1 MALKILGIETS
12 CDETAAGVV
21 EDGRVLR
28 SNIISSQAELH
39 SRYGGVV
46 PEVASRQHV
55 RDLTP
60 VLEQA
65 VESCGLGLEDV
76 DVVAVTYG
84 PGLAGSLIT
93 GLNAAKAIAYTL
105 GKPLIGVN
113 HLEAHIYA
121 SWLTPAN
128 PAEDPGFPL
137 ACLVA
142 SGGHTDLLL
151 MEGHGDYRLVGR
163 TRDDA
168 AGEAFDKAARILGL
182 GFPGGPEIQRVS
194 SGASGEFSLPRAWM
208 RDTHDFSFSG
218 LKTAL
223 LHQAQDRG
231 VYLADSEETPEDEAT
246 VAVIR
251 ELASAFQES
260 VVDVISA
267 KLVDMARRY
276 GVKGLVLGG
285 GVIANARLREEI
297 LRRSPL
303 PVIIPPPILCTDN
316 GAMVAACAYYQ
327 HQRGEQWPMELDVE
341 PGLPRGWER
350 VRSGVAADG
359 RCGHGPGRRGQV
371 AGAADRQADYGHRRV
386 TARFH
391 DRGVSGF
398 GGCNSY
404 GARLER
410 EEPFARE
417 DGSFA
422 EGLMAVESTAKDCVD
437 PPGVTEQEQC
447 FTELIPQF
455 VRYRVY
461 GSCLSSALAGCC
473 VAFPRGVAAGTAG
486 DMRWVDAWYKIAG
499 VATNPDLAGLCAIL
513 PVEADMT
520 IEATEEAQISPGPSR
535 YPGEGRDAHGNG
547 GSRLPV
553 RRGQ

>member
-1 MALKILGIETS
+1 MRMALTILGIETS

-28 SNIISSQAELH
+28 SNIISSQADLH

-65 VESCGLGLEDV
+65 VQSCGLGLEDI
-76 DVVAVTYG
+76 DAVAVTYG

-93 GLNAAKAIAYTL
+93 GLNAAKALSFTL
-105 GKPLIGVN
+105 GVPLLGVN

-121 SWLTPAN
+121 SWLTQAN
-128 PAEDPGFPL
+128 PADDPGFPI

-194 SGASGEFSLPRAWM
+194 GGATGEFSLPRAWM

-223 LHQAQDRG
+223 LHMAQDRG
-231 VYLADSEETPEDEAT
+231 VYLADSDESPQDT
-246 VAVIR
+246 DTERVIR
-251 ELASAFQES
+251 ELAAAFQES
-260 VVDVISA
+260 VVDVISS
-267 KLVDMARRY
+267 KLVDMASKY

-285 GVIANARLREEI
+285 GVTANARLREEI
-297 LRRSPL
+297 LQRSPL
-303 PVIIPPPILCTDN
+303 PVIIPPPVLCTDN

-327 HQRGEQWPMELDVE
+327 YQRGEQWPLELDVD
-341 PGLPRGWER
+341 PGLPLG
-350 VRSGVAADG
+350 
-359 RCGHGPGRRGQV
+359 
-371 AGAADRQADYGHRRV
+371 
-386 TARFH
+386 
-391 DRGVSGF
+391 
-398 GGCNSY
+398 
-404 GARLER
+404 
-410 EEPFARE
+410 
-417 DGSFA
+417 
-422 EGLMAVESTAKDCVD
+422 
-437 PPGVTEQEQC
+437 
-447 FTELIPQF
+447 
-455 VRYRVY
+455 
-461 GSCLSSALAGCC
+461 
-473 VAFPRGVAAGTAG
+473 
-486 DMRWVDAWYKIAG
+486 
-499 VATNPDLAGLCAIL
+499 
-513 PVEADMT
+513 
-520 IEATEEAQISPGPSR
+520 
-535 YPGEGRDAHGNG
+535 
-547 GSRLPV
+547 
-553 RRGQ
+553 

>member
-1 MALKILGIETS
+1 MVLKILGIETS

-21 EDGRVLR
+21 EDGRALR
-28 SNIISSQAELH
+28 SNVISSQAELH

-60 VLEQA
+60 VLERA

-84 PGLAGSLIT
+84 PGLAGSLLT

-151 MEGHGDYRLVGR
+151 MEGHGNYRLVGR

-182 GFPGGPEIQRVS
+182 GFPGGPEIQRVAN
-194 SGASGEFSLPRAWM
+194 GALGEFSLPRAWM

-231 VYLADSEETPEDEAT
+231 VYLADSEETPQDDAT
-246 VAVIR
+246 AAVIR

-327 HQRGEQWPMELDVE
+327 HLRGEQWPMALDVD
-341 PGLPRGWER
+341 PGLPLG
-350 VRSGVAADG
+350 
-359 RCGHGPGRRGQV
+359 
-371 AGAADRQADYGHRRV
+371 
-386 TARFH
+386 
-391 DRGVSGF
+391 
-398 GGCNSY
+398 
-404 GARLER
+404 
-410 EEPFARE
+410 
-417 DGSFA
+417 
-422 EGLMAVESTAKDCVD
+422 
-437 PPGVTEQEQC
+437 
-447 FTELIPQF
+447 
-455 VRYRVY
+455 
-461 GSCLSSALAGCC
+461 
-473 VAFPRGVAAGTAG
+473 
-486 DMRWVDAWYKIAG
+486 
-499 VATNPDLAGLCAIL
+499 
-513 PVEADMT
+513 
-520 IEATEEAQISPGPSR
+520 
-535 YPGEGRDAHGNG
+535 
-547 GSRLPV
+547 
-553 RRGQ
+553 

>member
-1 MALKILGIETS
+1 MALTILGIETS

-21 EDGRVLR
+21 EDGRLLR

-65 VESCGLGLEDV
+65 VGSCGLGLEDV

-93 GLNAAKAIAYTL
+93 GLNAAKAISYAL

-194 SGASGEFSLPRAWM
+194 SGASGEYSLPRAWM

-231 VYLADSEETPEDEAT
+231 VYLADSEETPTDETTTAL
-246 VAVIR
+246 VR

-267 KLVDMARRY
+267 KLVDMAGKY

-327 HQRGEQWPMELDVE
+327 HLRGEQWPMELDVD
-341 PGLPRGWER
+341 PGLPLG
-350 VRSGVAADG
+350 
-359 RCGHGPGRRGQV
+359 
-371 AGAADRQADYGHRRV
+371 
-386 TARFH
+386 
-391 DRGVSGF
+391 
-398 GGCNSY
+398 
-404 GARLER
+404 
-410 EEPFARE
+410 
-417 DGSFA
+417 
-422 EGLMAVESTAKDCVD
+422 
-437 PPGVTEQEQC
+437 
-447 FTELIPQF
+447 
-455 VRYRVY
+455 
-461 GSCLSSALAGCC
+461 
-473 VAFPRGVAAGTAG
+473 
-486 DMRWVDAWYKIAG
+486 
-499 VATNPDLAGLCAIL
+499 
-513 PVEADMT
+513 
-520 IEATEEAQISPGPSR
+520 
-535 YPGEGRDAHGNG
+535 
-547 GSRLPV
+547 
-553 RRGQ
+553 